1 MFRKPT
7 LKRLGDAVG
16 VETEGKDGRVHWKKS
31 PHCSSQ
37 TELATHFPHSS
48 RGFLPP
54 YRGSFSEEASHPTPV
69 LSKDLAPPA
78 LPLKG
83 PGVVVMGWGGVSGF
97 LMHGG
102 GTYAFL
108 MSSADALRG
117 TSRIS

>member
-1 MFRKPT
+1 MGGCTGKRAHTAARKQIFS
-7 LKRLGDAVG
+7 L
-16 VETEGKDGRVHWKKS
+16 HI
-31 PHCSSQ
+31 
-37 TELATHFPHSS
+37 FPYSS

-54 YRGSFSEEASHPTPV
+54 CRGSLSEEASHPTTV
-69 LSKDLAPPA
+69 FSKDLALSA

-83 PGVVVMGWGGVSGF
+83 PRVVVAGWGGVSGF